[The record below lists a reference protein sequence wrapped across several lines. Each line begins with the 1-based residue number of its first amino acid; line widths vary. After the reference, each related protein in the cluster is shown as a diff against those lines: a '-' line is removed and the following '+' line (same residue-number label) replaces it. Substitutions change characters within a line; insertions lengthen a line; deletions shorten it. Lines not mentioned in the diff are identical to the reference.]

1 MRRLPARE
9 LENSDP
15 FGLGIIR
22 TAQNCK
28 YSAHDEEE
36 EEEEAGG
43 EKLKRIR
50 EEGDRSKKDKE
61 RGEMNTYL

>member
-36 EEEEAGG
+36 EAGG

-50 EEGDRSKKDKE
+50 EEGERSKEDKE